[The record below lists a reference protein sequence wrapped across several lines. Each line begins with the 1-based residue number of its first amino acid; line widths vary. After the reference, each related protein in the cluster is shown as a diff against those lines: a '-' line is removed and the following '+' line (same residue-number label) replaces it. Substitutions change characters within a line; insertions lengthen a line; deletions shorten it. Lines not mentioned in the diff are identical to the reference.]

1 MKDSSEFY
9 TFKGY
14 QDISSSDL
22 TPTME
27 DYLEMIYRLLNEQTV
42 VRIGQLSAKLNVKP
56 SSCSKIVQLLK
67 ESGYIDYEK
76 YGYIALTEKG
86 QTDGSYL
93 LYRHNVLQQFLCTLN
108 HSPDELEQVEKIEHF
123 LNKTTIENHRELT
136 IRMQEGEK

>member
-1 MKDSSEFY
+1 MNNNDYF
-9 TFKGY
+9 TLKGY
-14 QDISSSDL
+14 VQKDHNELSYA
-22 TPTME
+22 ME

-123 LNKTTIENHRELT
+123 LNKTTIENLRELT